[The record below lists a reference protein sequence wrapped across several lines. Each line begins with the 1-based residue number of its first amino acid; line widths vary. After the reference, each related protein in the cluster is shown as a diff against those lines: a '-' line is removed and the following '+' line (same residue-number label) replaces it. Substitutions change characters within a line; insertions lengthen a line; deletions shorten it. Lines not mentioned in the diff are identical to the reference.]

1 MGLNGNNFLKQIE
14 KRLDFNSFT
23 IIMWSV
29 YLAVITNHI
38 SRIIKNERSK
48 YRISKRMLQT
58 IPFMIWIFIKNWYFR
73 IYKVN
78 LCCLEW
84 WNQFIYHFFLDK
96 NFLPFHRH
104 VGITQMTPGVE
115 QKNHV
120 FLMFFILFQTKLVF
134 YLIFFIF
141 FYESCSSNSY
151 VMVVRHDWFWHFTL
165 EWNLNEVLKMVLF
178 ETWQKYNMLK
188 VYYSSIR
195 NWGEIYFNW
204 YHERHLPK
212 IKVCRR

>member
-1 MGLNGNNFLKQIE
+1 MEHYAINQVQKNIQASMAKIQGRTFLMGLNGNNFLKQIE

-84 WNQFIYHFFLDK
+84 WNQKFFA
-96 NFLPFHRH
+96 
-104 VGITQMTPGVE
+104 IS
-115 QKNHV
+115 
-120 FLMFFILFQTKLVF
+120 QTCWYYTNDAWCWTKESCFPYVF
-134 YLIFFIF
+134 YSVSNKVGVLSDFFHIFLWI
-141 FYESCSSNSY
+141 
-151 VMVVRHDWFWHFTL
+151 M
-165 EWNLNEVLKMVLF
+165 
-178 ETWQKYNMLK
+178 
-188 VYYSSIR
+188 
-195 NWGEIYFNW
+195 
-204 YHERHLPK
+204 
-212 IKVCRR
+212 